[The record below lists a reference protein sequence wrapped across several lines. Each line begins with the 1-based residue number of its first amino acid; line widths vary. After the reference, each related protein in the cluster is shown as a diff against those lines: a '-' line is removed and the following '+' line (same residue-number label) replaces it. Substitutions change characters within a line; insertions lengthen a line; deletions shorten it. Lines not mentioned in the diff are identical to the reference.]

1 MFYHLL
7 NRVNVCGKIKLVCF
21 DKTGTL
27 TEDSL
32 DMEGVTTAT
41 NQQSAIFV
49 LVVQC
54 SYLYPINRFSPMVTD
69 PSSLL
74 PCPLLY
80 GMATCH
86 SLTLINGQLL
96 GDPLDIKMFNS
107 TGWVSPSHYPSSFA
121 LFLLPRPWKSREKT
135 PRGLI

>member
-1 MFYHLL
+1 MFFVH
-7 NRVNVCGKIKLVCF
+7 RVNLCGKIKLVCF

-32 DMEGVTTAT
+32 DMASVICASGQRSVVSMVISVTDCC
-41 NQQSAIFV
+41 
-49 LVVQC
+49 LLW
-54 SYLYPINRFSPMVTD
+54 YGRFLPPTPD

-96 GDPLDIKMFNS
+96 GDPLDVKMFNS
-107 TGWVSPSHYPSSFA
+107 TRWVSPSHYPSSFA